1 MSVELRD
8 RIVLDPE
15 ILVGKPTV
23 RGTRISVEMILG
35 LLADGWTYETIL
47 NEFPHLKREDIL
59 ACLAFARDTIAEELY
74 FPSAA

>member
-8 RIVLDPE
+8 RIVLDPK

-47 NEFPHLKREDIL
+47 SEFPHLTREDIL

-74 FPSAA
+74 FQSAA